1 MEGNSIGGSRA
12 RQEKGELLMTDEL
25 QTFLNTWDT
34 EAKKTAAALQALPP
48 GQYDFRPDAGGR
60 PTWTG

>member
-1 MEGNSIGGSRA
+1 
-12 RQEKGELLMTDEL
+12 MTDEL